1 MKRFIPSF
9 SRHIVSLATKEMN
22 QLLTPS
28 PRIFVL
34 DSDDDARPLLKHNLQ
49 IWGYS
54 VTLALDEVDAL
65 ERTQGKGDRFDLILI
80 SQVGETI
87 DRWMAIGQK
96 IRQNTVLDS
105 RTPIIVMAE
114 RYGADLEGQNIQMGD
129 NEYVTYLED
138 GQQLKRILQQ
148 LCPVY

>member
-22 QLLTPS
+22 QLLTLS

-49 IWGYS
+49 TWGYL

-80 SQVGETI
+80 SQVGKTI
-87 DRWMAIGQK
+87 DQWMAIGQK